1 MGAFLMNHDF
11 LNLDDPIVPPR
22 TALIMQLAKELQ
34 PLSSKGWWREY
45 RSIVLAALVW
55 LPLCSLQLI
64 VGNTGGVGVMILV
77 AMLASAFASALGVQE
92 ARNARRWKLILEIL
106 REREG
111 EKR

>member
-45 RSIVLAALVW
+45 RRVVIIAALWVPILYVQLEWIQLHLGYMGLVPSGCALIVVLASIYDVH
-55 LPLCSLQLI
+55 Q
-64 VGNTGGVGVMILV
+64 
-77 AMLASAFASALGVQE
+77 
-92 ARNARRWKLILEIL
+92 ARNARRWKLMLAVY
-106 REREG
+106 RAT
-111 EKR
+111 